1 MKTFKMPQSEVL
13 RFLLVGST
21 TVLID
26 FFIYFLLLYVM
37 GLETNISKGVGF
49 SSGTLFSYFAN
60 KKVTFKSQLKGTYVF
75 VLFLILYIVTL
86 TINVSVNELGLLVF
100 GKTEIGFILSL
111 FISTGFSAVLNF
123 IGMKYLVFKG

>member
-13 RFLLVGST
+13 RFLLVGGT

-26 FFIYFLLLYVM
+26 FFIYLLLLYVM
-37 GLETNISKGVGF
+37 GLETNFSKGVSF
-49 SSGTLFSYFAN
+49 SSGTLFAYFAN
-60 KKVTFKSQLKGTYVF
+60 KKLTFKSQLKGTYVF
-75 VLFLILYIVTL
+75 VLFLILYIGTL

>member
-13 RFLLVGST
+13 RFLLVGGT

-26 FFIYFLLLYVM
+26 FFIYLLLLYVM
-37 GLETNISKGVGF
+37 GLETNFSKGVSF
-49 SSGTLFSYFAN
+49 SSGTLFAYFAN
-60 KKVTFKSQLKGTYVF
+60 KKLTFKSQLKGTYVF
-75 VLFLILYIVTL
+75 VLFLILYLVTL

-100 GKTEIGFILSL
+100 GKTEIGFTLSL